1 MFKQPVGAAA
11 TVVVGTKRR
20 RVEGGGGVKEEEE
33 EEEGVRW
40 WSSQGNW
47 KTGVCEGGSWWG
59 GEQGGVRGEQRKR
72 GQAGWRGTRLRRQI
86 YII

>member
-1 MFKQPVGAAA
+1 MLRQPSSLERKGEGLKGVGE
-11 TVVVGTKRR
+11 G
-20 RVEGGGGVKEEEE
+20 VEKE

-47 KTGVCEGGSWWG
+47 KTGGCEGGSGWG

>member
-20 RVEGGGGVKEEEE
+20 RVEGGQGEREEKEEEE
-33 EEEGVRW
+33 DEGVRW

-47 KTGVCEGGSWWG
+47 KTGGVKGEVGG
-59 GEQGGVRGEQRKR
+59 GEQRKR